1 LDRLEDSET
10 RNHAERVQREHA
22 LVTHS
27 LAELRAEDIL
37 QRARSQARRLVGTA
51 AAVAR
56 ARREQAERAA
66 EATLA
71 EAEETAAATLLAA
84 RKQAEGIV
92 AESGADVGELNE
104 RLLRLRAALE
114 DAETKLGAFSEST
127 RKGVAANS
135 VAIDLEEEQR
145 IGERQEHTADVIEET
160 ELVMAADTQVR
171 RADVDPP
178 PQPVYVHD
186 DSYVHDE
193 AYGASVP
200 RVQVKGRFT
209 VPGLTPDRIEAL
221 RDELA
226 P

>member
-1 LDRLEDSET
+1 M
-10 RNHAERVQREHA
+10 
-22 LVTHS
+22 
-27 LAELRAEDIL
+27 
-37 QRARSQARRLVGTA
+37 
-51 AAVAR
+51 
-56 ARREQAERAA
+56 
-66 EATLA
+66 
-71 EAEETAAATLLAA
+71 
-84 RKQAEGIV
+84 
-92 AESGADVGELNE
+92 NE